1 MSKPWF
7 LDIKQDE
14 AAESLRQSMKS
25 IIGRELNDPGTVVK
39 QAEQEGHV
47 LEKGEGVDS
56 RGASS
61 VGKIQGLVNG
71 VQAVK
76 VS

>member
-56 RGASS
+56 RGAGS